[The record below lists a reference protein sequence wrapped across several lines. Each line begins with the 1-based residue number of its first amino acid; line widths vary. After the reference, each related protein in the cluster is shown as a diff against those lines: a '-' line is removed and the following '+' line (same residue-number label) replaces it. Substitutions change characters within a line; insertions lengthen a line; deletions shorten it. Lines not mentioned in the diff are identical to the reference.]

1 MGLLKTQVNTSI
13 SKMSL
18 KSFSSKILAKY
29 IVSKTN
35 DWASKPVE
43 TQDNILKFLIKKAEK
58 TEFGKKHHFSEIK
71 SYKDFKENVPISD
84 YEGLK
89 EYILKAKDG
98 EADVLWP
105 GLPLYM
111 SKTSGTTSGAKYIPL
126 TKESLPY
133 HIQAARNA
141 ILHYIFHSNNSNF
154 VDGKMIFLQGSPELD
169 KSSKIPIGRLSGI
182 VAHYV
187 PNYLQSNRLPSFK
200 TNCIE
205 DWEKKVDEVVEETI
219 KEKMT
224 LISGIPPWVQMYF
237 ERLIEKSDRNAIKDI
252 FPEFSLFIYGG
263 VNYEPYKQRMKSLI
277 GKEVDSIELYPAS
290 EGFIAYQDNYKA
302 KGMLLLLNSGIYYEF
317 IEASKFYEENPPR
330 INISEVE
337 LGVNYVLIV
346 STNAGL
352 WGYNIGDTVK
362 FVSLNPYRIIV
373 TGRIKHFT
381 SAFGEHVIAEE
392 VEAAISYA
400 CKVSKTEVVEF
411 HLAPEVSP
419 KNNELPYHEWFIEFK
434 TPPSGQKFKEE
445 LEKKMNDLNPYYK
458 DLIHGKIL
466 QPLKITAIK
475 SGGFNAYMKSQ
486 GKLGGQNK
494 LPRLA
499 NDRKIADQLSPLS
512 ISV

>member
-1 MGLLKTQVNTSI
+1 MELLKIQVNTST

-18 KSFSSKILAKY
+18 KSFFSKVLARYVVYKTEKWTSDPLKTQSKILKSL
-29 IVSKTN
+29 V
-35 DWASKPVE
+35 
-43 TQDNILKFLIKKAEK
+43 KKAEN
-58 TEFGKKHHFSEIK
+58 TDFGKKHHFNKIQ
-71 SYKDFKENVPISD
+71 SYEDFKKYVPISD

-89 EYILKAKDG
+89 EYLLKAKDG
-98 EADVLWP
+98 EKDILWP

-141 ILHYIFHSNNSNF
+141 ILHYIYHSKNSAF

-169 KSSKIPIGRLSGI
+169 KNAKVPVGRLSGI

-187 PNYLQSNRLPSFK
+187 PNYLQSNRLPTFE

-205 DWEKKVDEVVEETI
+205 DWEKKVDAIVEETK

-237 ERLIEKSDRNAIKDI
+237 ERLIEKSDKNAIKDI
-252 FPEFSLFIYGG
+252 FPGFSLFIYGG
-263 VNYEPYKQRMKSLI
+263 VNYEPYKQSMKSLI
-277 GKEVDSIELYPAS
+277 GKEIDSIELYPAS
-290 EGFIAYQDNYKA
+290 EGFIAYQDNYKE

-317 IEASKFYEENPPR
+317 VEASKFFEKNPPR
-330 INISEVE
+330 INISEVK
-337 LGVNYVLIV
+337 LDVNYVLIL

-373 TGRIKHFT
+373 SGRIKHFT

-392 VEAAISYA
+392 VEAAISHA
-400 CKVSKTEVVEF
+400 SKITKTEVVEF
-411 HLAPEVSP
+411 HLAPQVSP

-434 TPPSGQKFKEE
+434 TPPLEQKFKEE

-458 DLIHGKIL
+458 DLIYGKIL

-499 NDRKIADQLSPLS
+499 NDRKIADQLSLLS
-512 ISV
+512 I